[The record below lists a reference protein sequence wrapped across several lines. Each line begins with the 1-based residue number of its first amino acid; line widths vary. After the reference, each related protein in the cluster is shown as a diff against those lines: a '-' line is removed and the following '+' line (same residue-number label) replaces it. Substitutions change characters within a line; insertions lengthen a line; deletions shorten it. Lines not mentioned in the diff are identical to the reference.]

1 MASSGMIMVSSH
13 NGVAQS
19 SISGDVDMTLV
30 SQDAGVV
37 VPVREA

>member
-1 MASSGMIMVSSH
+1 MASSGMIMVASH
-13 NGVAQS
+13 NGVVQS
-19 SISGDVDMTLV
+19 SISGNVDATLV